1 MKIFFSDCVS
11 NIHFSFNLQP
21 GSLAKIGLSH
31 CPYNWCIFH
40 QATGC
45 FLGLQCHCSLV
56 HIGYRVILDG
66 QSTNIGRAFNKGRPT
81 CSVVSSR
88 PILEYATQ
96 VWDPHQQNLI
106 YKLEMV
112 QRREARWVQSDYS
125 FQSSVTML
133 DNLNWTTLEQRCKAS
148 RLSLFH
154 RITHQQEPA
163 LQIPNYFLQQST
175 STRQYHPLRLILPAA
190 NTTKYQMNY
199 FYRTI
204 KEWNNLPSLCY
215 DKDFVINAHTL
226 ASYL

>member
-1 MKIFFSDCVS
+1 MLNFIKRNLSKCNSKVKSD
-11 NIHFSFNLQP
+11 
-21 GSLAKIGLSH
+21 A
-31 CPYNWCIFH
+31 Y
-40 QATGC
+40 TT
-45 FLGLQCHCSLV
+45 LV
-56 HIGYRVILDG
+56 
-66 QSTNIGRAFNKGRPT
+66 
-81 CSVVSSR
+81 R

-112 QRREARWVQSDYS
+112 QGRAARWVQSDYS
-125 FQSSVTML
+125 FKSSVTTML
-133 DNLNWTTLEQRCKAS
+133 DNLNWTTLEQRRETS

-163 LQIPNYFLQQST
+163 LQIPNYFCHNPPAQD
-175 STRQYHPLRLILPAA
+175 HPLRLTLPAA
-190 NTTKYQMNY
+190 NTNKYQMNY

>member
-1 MKIFFSDCVS
+1 MLNFIKRNLSKCNSKVKSD
-11 NIHFSFNLQP
+11 
-21 GSLAKIGLSH
+21 A
-31 CPYNWCIFH
+31 Y
-40 QATGC
+40 TT
-45 FLGLQCHCSLV
+45 LV
-56 HIGYRVILDG
+56 
-66 QSTNIGRAFNKGRPT
+66 
-81 CSVVSSR
+81 R

-112 QRREARWVQSDYS
+112 QGRAARWVQSDYS
-125 FQSSVTML
+125 FKSSVTTML
-133 DNLNWTTLEQRCKAS
+133 DNLNWTTLEQRREAS

-163 LQIPNYFLQQST
+163 LQIPNYFLPQST

-190 NTTKYQMNY
+190 NTNKYQMNY

-215 DKDFVINAHTL
+215 DKDFVINGHTL

>member
-1 MKIFFSDCVS
+1 MSC
-11 NIHFSFNLQP
+11 
-21 GSLAKIGLSH
+21 
-31 CPYNWCIFH
+31 
-40 QATGC
+40 C
-45 FLGLQCHCSLV
+45 FLIPGAHRNLSKCNSKVESDAYTTLV
-56 HIGYRVILDG
+56 
-66 QSTNIGRAFNKGRPT
+66 Q
-81 CSVVSSR
+81 

-112 QRREARWVQSDYS
+112 QRRAARWVQSDYS
-125 FQSSVTML
+125 FQSSVTTML
-133 DNLNWTTLEQRCKAS
+133 DNLNWTTLEQRHKAS
-148 RLSLFH
+148 YFTELLTSRSQH
-154 RITHQQEPA
+154 YKYPITFCHNPPA
-163 LQIPNYFLQQST
+163 QDNTTHSRP
-175 STRQYHPLRLILPAA
+175 ILPAA